1 MPPADC
7 RAAPGLMLKH
17 ESLTASIRRGL
28 VVHIVLF
35 LNGIVEVIFM
45 RFPWFSSLRRLDDHE
60 LIVIVINHVTLV
72 SRDPRVSI
80 VVASSRNVQN
90 RLLILFLDLRLQL
103 LVLTHQ
109 LRYELPLNLTGHGY
123 LVDFPS

>member
-1 MPPADC
+1 MII
-7 RAAPGLMLKH
+7 L
-17 ESLTASIRRGL
+17 
-28 VVHIVLF
+28 
-35 LNGIVEVIFM
+35 
-45 RFPWFSSLRRLDDHE
+45 RFSGSTLRRLDDHE
-60 LIVIVINHVTLV
+60 LVIIIIDHMTLV
-72 SRDPRVSI
+72 SRDLRVVI
-80 VVASSRNVQN
+80 IVASSGNMQN